1 MSRRWI
7 VIDPGFE
14 HQDSHHMVVNN
25 QIVSACSDDNVV
37 IVSGKNLEH
46 STVDLNAEIIP
57 FFDINLYPVN

>member
-46 STVDLNAEIIP
+46 STVDACSGEGT
-57 FFDINLYPVN
+57 

>member
-46 STVDLNAEIIP
+46 TEKPHFLRCFTFLLNS
-57 FFDINLYPVN
+57 V